1 MGTKNTILI
10 QIWFGPIPDYFWYH
24 YETTKNLN
32 GFDFLFITDQLDFNL
47 DSENYRVMYL
57 DKFSLENLLYVKT
70 KHRIKIPNNKKIC
83 DLKASLGDLFYND
96 IKDYEYFGF
105 YDIDTLFGD
114 INKINKYQIQDY
126 DVITFANTK
135 YHNRVGGPFTIIK
148 NNESLRKL
156 YLNDVFIDCFNNEN
170 VTCYEEHDW
179 SDRVIKNYK
188 LKIVDSTNL
197 INEGG
202 KINYDVVWSGNKL
215 YSNNEEILLYHFLRK
230 NNTVLNKVGNKI
242 FAKYNKTFLSDFCW
256 VIGFTENYS
265 QDIEYVMES
274 LQKYSNM
281 KCIIYSINFEY
292 KVPND
297 FITSEQFIFRTIE
310 IPEGQKDSRGRD
322 ENIISSKPKIMIDVI
337 DTFPSENFV
346 FVDSDVYFTTCSDDI
361 KCYIKELENHPLINS
376 HIHDRLY
383 LTGIRENEEWT
394 DTVDV
399 LAKASNIEITVF
411 PRRKTNIMIFN
422 KSSRWFFQEQ
432 IDLYEKYKNTE
443 PGIFVLHDE
452 DSANVVLSKH
462 NLHKSLHLCDL
473 EECNNLDISK
483 YTDLN
488 HPFHMTGISEF
499 VVLPKHKN
507 DIYIFHG
514 LKNTQR
520 YVDIK
525 NQYGNSSI
533 DCEEIL
539 VKYENGNILFEKN
552 SFLDN
557 KTIPNNVDFLI
568 KDFNENILFQLENQ
582 QIHNYWF
589 FFISNVHLEKNNYIV
604 NIVESDTKVKIYN
617 NVLSVK

>member
-70 KHRIKIPNNKKIC
+70 KHKIKISNNKKIC

-114 INKINKYQIQDY
+114 INKINEYQIQDY

-135 YHNRVGGPFTIIK
+135 YHNRVGGPFSIIK
-148 NNESLRKL
+148 NNEGLRKL
-156 YLNDVFIDCFNNEN
+156 YLNDVFVDCFNNES

-188 LKIVDSTNL
+188 LKIIDSTNL

-215 YSNNEEILLYHFLRK
+215 YSNDKEILLYHFLRK

-361 KCYIKELENHPLINS
+361 KCYIKELENRNLLNKWTS
-376 HIHDRLY
+376 HFSLRGLLDCISILDGEAHFIGKYRNQIL
-383 LTGIRENEEWT
+383 LKVTWKKRE
-394 DTVDV
+394 
-399 LAKASNIEITVF
+399 
-411 PRRKTNIMIFN
+411 R
-422 KSSRWFFQEQ
+422 
-432 IDLYEKYKNTE
+432 
-443 PGIFVLHDE
+443 
-452 DSANVVLSKH
+452 
-462 NLHKSLHLCDL
+462 
-473 EECNNLDISK
+473 
-483 YTDLN
+483 
-488 HPFHMTGISEF
+488 
-499 VVLPKHKN
+499 
-507 DIYIFHG
+507 
-514 LKNTQR
+514 
-520 YVDIK
+520 
-525 NQYGNSSI
+525 
-533 DCEEIL
+533 
-539 VKYENGNILFEKN
+539 
-552 SFLDN
+552 
-557 KTIPNNVDFLI
+557 TIA
-568 KDFNENILFQLENQ
+568 
-582 QIHNYWF
+582 
-589 FFISNVHLEKNNYIV
+589 
-604 NIVESDTKVKIYN
+604 
-617 NVLSVK
+617 

>member
-70 KHRIKIPNNKKIC
+70 KHRIKILNNKKIC
-83 DLKASLGDLFYND
+83 DLKASLGDLFYDD

-114 INKINKYQIQDY
+114 VNKICEHQSEHY
-126 DVITFANTK
+126 DVITFADTK
-135 YHNRVGGPFTIIK
+135 YHSRIGGPFTIIK
-148 NNESLRKL
+148 NNERLRKL
-156 YLNDVFIDCFNNEN
+156 YLNDVFIDCFNNES

-188 LKIVDSTNL
+188 LKIIDSTNL

-202 KINYDVVWSGNKL
+202 KINYDVMWSGNKL
-215 YSNNEEILLYHFLRK
+215 YSNNKEILLYHFLRK
-230 NNTVLNKVGNKI
+230 NNTLLNKVGNKI

-265 QDIEYVMES
+265 QDIQYVLES

-297 FITSEQFIFRTIE
+297 FIISEQFIFRTIE

-361 KCYIKELENHPLINS
+361 KCYIKELENYPLINS

-399 LAKASNIEITVF
+399 LAKASNTEITVF

-488 HPFHMTGISEF
+488 HPFHMTGISDY
-499 VVLPKHKN
+499 VTLPEHHN
-507 DIYIFHG
+507 DVAVFHG
-514 LKNTQR
+514 LKTKER
-520 YVDIK
+520 FEDIQK
-525 NQYGNSSI
+525 VYGNDVL

-539 VKYENGNILFEKN
+539 VYYKDETIFFEKN
-552 SFLDN
+552 SFLSSKKIN
-557 KTIPNNVDFLI
+557 ENVDFVV
-568 KDFNENILFQLENQ
+568 KPTTTNYNGNYQILSTPFLFYFGLKAGKTGLNK
-582 QIHNYWF
+582 
-589 FFISNVHLEKNNYIV
+589 FIQYFGDKGVFKT
-604 NIVESDTKVKIYN
+604 VE
-617 NVLSVK
+617 